1 MAMQITLLILM
12 LATPLAYGAQHT
24 VGGTNGWTT
33 GEDYTTW
40 ATGQTFVV
48 GDTLCKF
55 FFFFLSIII
64 MWIYHSL
71 SWLTLILLALGFRV
85 IRVNHVILFYKERY
99 TYIYAKA

>member
-40 ATGQTFVV
+40 ANGQTFVV

-55 FFFFLSIII
+55 FSSSSYYYYVDISFFVL
-64 MWIYHSL
+64 
-71 SWLTLILLALGFRV
+71 
-85 IRVNHVILFYKERY
+85 VNINPARAGL
-99 TYIYAKA
+99 